1 MTTHCQAAPLFLYVL
16 NLLML
21 ILSVEDWQRGVRS
34 GKTTLWRQ
42 LVLWEGMFCQAIA
55 VYRMKTKMLW
65 MPAEPL
71 VTTDSLT
78 NCFHWWWGGGGRWRW
93 WLMTVMIMALV
104 LVMRARM
111 RVTKVKKACVK
122 CRCQSNWNESK
133 IQVKLLKLPCLVI
146 HGVYKPAVSKRKV
159 RTSHDLGNIFFA
171 LPAFLLSWTASLNI
185 NLTSALQNVERPHFH
200 MPLIG
205 NVTVSRTPCQG
216 CTDRDLFV
224 IVGYFGT
231 FSRL

>member
-1 MTTHCQAAPLFLYVL
+1 
-16 NLLML
+16 ML

-78 NCFHWWWGGGGRWRW
+78 NCFHWWWGGGGRWKRWRWRWPW
-93 WLMTVMIMALV
+93 WLWRSCWWWEQEWEWQKYRKLV
-104 LVMRARM
+104 SSAG
-111 RVTKVKKACVK
+111 VKATEMSQKFK
-122 CRCQSNWNESK
+122 W
-133 IQVKLLKLPCLVI
+133 KLLKLPCLVI

-171 LPAFLLSWTASLNI
+171 LPAFLLSWTSSLNV

-205 NVTVSRTPCQG
+205 NVTVSRTPRQG

-224 IVGYFGT
+224 IAGYFWT